1 MISKRNS
8 GLNLNHGTNKLGL
21 NTPSSSPPI
30 QPSKCNNY
38 DSFIRIADTLIGLA
52 CDSSDL
58 TIHFTGAMEKFRA
71 NRGEPEIKIEVC
83 WDELKEKPRGNEILN
98 SNANWKLYSYD
109 GSFLF
114 RFTSPA
120 LGSIPYREAL
130 FNSDFSTG
138 KIHLHRPVY
147 PSGQPIDPLEY
158 PLDEL
163 LVLNYLSR
171 GRGVGIQACGVVN
184 SQGHG
189 YLILDL
195 TGAGKSATARPWI
208 GQPQQ
213 FKVLADDR
221 IILRRQEGFLWMY
234 STPWQEDTRLALPAR
249 APLKRVYFLRRGLKN
264 ELIPLSRADVVGRF
278 LACSFPI
285 SYNQESVKF
294 IVSFFE
300 HLPVDILCFELRFLS
315 DTEIV
320 DSVLGG
326 PKDLVKD

>member
-1 MISKRNS
+1 
-8 GLNLNHGTNKLGL
+8 
-21 NTPSSSPPI
+21 
-30 QPSKCNNY
+30 
-38 DSFIRIADTLIGLA
+38 
-52 CDSSDL
+52 
-58 TIHFTGAMEKFRA
+58 MEKFWVD
-71 NRGEPEIKIEVC
+71 RGEPEIKIEVC
-83 WDELKEKPRGNEILN
+83 WDQLKEKPQGNEIFN
-98 SNANWKLYSYD
+98 SNANWKLYSYG

-120 LGSIPYREAL
+120 LGPIPYREAL

-138 KIHLHRPVY
+138 KIHLYRPVY

-189 YLILDL
+189 YLFLDQ

-208 GQPQQ
+208 DQPHK
-213 FKVLADDR
+213 FMVLADDR
-221 IILRRQEGFLWMY
+221 IILRRQEGILWMY

-249 APLKRVYFLRRGLKN
+249 APLKGVYFLRKGQKS
-264 ELIPLSRADVVGRF
+264 ELIPLSIADVVGRF
-278 LACSFPI
+278 LACSFPL
-285 SYNQESVKF
+285 SYNQESVNF

-300 HLPVDILCFELRFLS
+300 GIPSKIRCFELRYLS
-315 DTEIV
+315 DTEII
-320 DSVLGG
+320 DSILGG
-326 PKDLVKD
+326 AEGPH

>member
-1 MISKRNS
+1 
-8 GLNLNHGTNKLGL
+8 
-21 NTPSSSPPI
+21 
-30 QPSKCNNY
+30 
-38 DSFIRIADTLIGLA
+38 
-52 CDSSDL
+52 
-58 TIHFTGAMEKFRA
+58 
-71 NRGEPEIKIEVC
+71 
-83 WDELKEKPRGNEILN
+83 
-98 SNANWKLYSYD
+98 LYSYN

-189 YLILDL
+189 YLFLDQ

-213 FKVLADDR
+213 FMVLADDR

-234 STPWQEDTRLALPAR
+234 SAVARGYPIGLASPRPAEKSLLFAER
-249 APLKRVYFLRRGLKN
+249 AEKRTG
-264 ELIPLSRADVVGRF
+264 S
-278 LACSFPI
+278 
-285 SYNQESVKF
+285 
-294 IVSFFE
+294 
-300 HLPVDILCFELRFLS
+300 
-315 DTEIV
+315 TEQ
-320 DSVLGG
+320 G
-326 PKDLVKD
+326 